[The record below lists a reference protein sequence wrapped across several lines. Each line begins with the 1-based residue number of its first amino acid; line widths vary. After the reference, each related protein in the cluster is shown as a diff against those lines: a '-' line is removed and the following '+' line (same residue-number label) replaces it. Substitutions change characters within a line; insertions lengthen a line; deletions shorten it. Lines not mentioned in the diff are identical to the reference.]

1 MWNPFRIG
9 GFERRLVVSFLLVSV
24 IPVGLIAFIST
35 RYFMKSVQLVSN
47 PAVEQSF
54 QNSMEIARDFSV
66 KLEEDAGCVARRL
79 AEVLGPAPGSTG
91 DDVLSVLRSIGEE
104 THVDFAAIYDLEGT
118 TWRLRLS
125 HPAHVSRIDTS
136 MDADIRQVQAAGP
149 ESRAAAEP
157 GAEPGRDPSAPPH
170 GQDERVTYKD
180 SDVIASGVRSGNSLI
195 VAGFILKPGLA
206 DKIRGTGDDLSRY
219 RAVGLYV
226 RMLQRYII
234 IVTCVL
240 VVAMAV
246 SATLAS
252 RVIARRIS
260 QPITELAGATQK
272 VAKGDLSCRVDAK
285 ARDEVLSLITGFN
298 QMTQDL
304 EENRRNLVAMAKR
317 EAQVAR
323 DFEIASQVQ
332 ESLFP
337 TAFPAIPGWQF
348 AAMCK
353 TARVVG
359 GDYYDVFEVA
369 PGKVLLAQ
377 GDVSGKGLGAAL
389 TMASIHAIVRSSHG
403 APDAAGSPGDL
414 TASAAPAGPGQAAR
428 CVQSLGDMPVSEM
441 PAMLIQRLNR
451 YLLASR
457 TPEMFVTL
465 FLGLLDC
472 ESDTLWYV
480 NCGHPPAMVLR
491 SPEGIPRILD
501 IGGTVL
507 GLTPHVVYEV
517 GKCKIEAGETLVL
530 FSDGVTEAMSAG
542 GEMFGEVRIGSV
554 LGASREETA
563 ADTMQSILGAVEE
576 FAAGTEQADDISI
589 LVLKR
594 TR

>member
-9 GFERRLVVSFLLVSV
+9 GFERRLVVSFLLLSV

-54 QNSMEIARDFSV
+54 QNSMEIARDFSA
-66 KLEEDAGCVARRL
+66 KLEEDAACVARRL
-79 AEVLGPAPGSTG
+79 SEVLGQTTGPAGS
-91 DDVLSVLRSIGEE
+91 DALAALRSVGEE
-104 THVDFAAIYDLEGT
+104 THVDFAAIYDLDGA
-118 TWRLRLS
+118 TWRLRIS
-125 HPAHVSRIDTS
+125 HPRDLPKIETTLE
-136 MDADIRQVQAAGP
+136 ADVRRVQASGP
-149 ESRAAAEP
+149 ESRSPAQP
-157 GAEPGRDPSAPPH
+157 GTETATSPGS
-170 GQDERVTYKD
+170 GGERITYKD
-180 SDVIASGVRSGNSLI
+180 PDVIASGVQSGNSLI
-195 VAGFILKPGLA
+195 VAGFILERGLA
-206 DKIRGTGDDLSRY
+206 DKIRGTSDDLSRY
-219 RAVGLYV
+219 RSVGLYV

-252 RVIARRIS
+252 RLIARRIS
-260 QPITELAGATQK
+260 QPITELAGATER
-272 VAKGDLSCRVDAK
+272 VAKGDLSCRVTAK
-285 ARDEVLSLITGFN
+285 ARDEVLSLIGGFN
-298 QMTQDL
+298 KMTQEL
-304 EENRRNLVAMAKR
+304 EENRANLIAMARR

-389 TMASIHAIVRSSHG
+389 TMASIHAIVRSAHSTPVDAVGEAG
-403 APDAAGSPGDL
+403 APA
-414 TASAAPAGPGQAAR
+414 ASASATDAGLAGR
-428 CVQSLGDMPVSEM
+428 CLQSLGDMPVSEM
-441 PAMLIQRLNR
+441 PSMLVRRLNH
-451 YLLASR
+451 YLLGSR

-465 FLGLLDC
+465 FLGILDC

-491 SPEGIPRILD
+491 SPEGTPKVLD
-501 IGGTVL
+501 VGGTVL
-507 GLTPHVVYEV
+507 GLTPRVIYEV
-517 GKCKIEAGETLVL
+517 GRCKMEAGETLML
-530 FSDGVTEAMSAG
+530 FSDGVTEAANSA

-554 LGASREETA
+554 LAQSREATA
-563 ADTMQSILGAVEE
+563 ADTMQGILGAVEE
-576 FAAGTEQADDISI
+576 FSAGTEQADDISI

-594 TR
+594 TQ